1 MLPSKRALYLAFL
14 SPLVW
19 AACGDETIA
28 PLGASTT
35 GGGGSGGTGG
45 STTSASSTGG
55 AGGGTTSAS
64 TTGGSGGTGGTG
76 GASSSSASSGGAGG
90 TGGAPDGSRVR
101 IAAAN
106 LTSGNL
112 QSYDPG
118 AGIRILQGLHA
129 DIVLLQEVNYGLDG
143 IDDLRQLTDDIC
155 GQECTMARG
164 AGQIPNAVISR
175 YPVLDAGVWV
185 DPQVQNRDF
194 AWARLD
200 IPGPIDLWA
209 VSVHLLTSNAS
220 ERDAEAAA
228 LIVAIDGI
236 VPGSDFLVMGGDF
249 NTHARDEPALTTLA
263 AHFSVTAPYPTDGAG
278 NEFTNTNR
286 TKPYDW
292 VLASPELRALEIPV
306 LIGATHFDTG
316 LVVDTRV
323 YSPLTD
329 LSPAEI
335 GDSGSSNMQHM
346 AVARDFLLPAEP
358 VTSGGI

>member
-1 MLPSKRALYLAFL
+1 MLPSKRAWSLAFL
-14 SPLVW
+14 FPLVW

-35 GGGGSGGTGG
+35 GSGGSGGATA
-45 STTSASSTGG
+45 SAGNTGG
-55 AGGGTTSAS
+55 AGGGTSAAS
-64 TTGGSGGTGGTG
+64 TTGATGGSGGGSSSSASTGGTG
-76 GASSSSASSGGAGG
+76 GAPEG
-90 TGGAPDGSRVR
+90 TRVR

-118 AGIRILQGLHA
+118 EGIRILQGLHA
-129 DIVLLQEVNYGLDG
+129 DIVLMQEVNFGLDG
-143 IDDLRQLTDDIC
+143 IDDLRQLTDDVC
-155 GQECTMARG
+155 GQECTIARG
-164 AGQIPNAVISR
+164 SGQIPNAVISR

-200 IPGPIDLWA
+200 VPGPIDLWA
-209 VSVHLLTSNAS
+209 VSVHLLTSNPS

-228 LIVAIDGI
+228 LVVAIDGM
-236 VPGSDFLVMGGDF
+236 VPGSDLLVMGGDF

-263 AHFSVTAPYPTDGAG
+263 AHFSVTAPYPVDGDG
-278 NEFTNTNR
+278 NEFTNTTR
-286 TKPYDW
+286 TRPYDW
-292 VLASPELRALEIPV
+292 VLASPGLRALEIPV
-306 LIGATHFDTG
+306 LIGAAHFDAG

-323 YSPLTD
+323 YTPLGD

-335 GDSGSSNMQHM
+335 NDSGSSNMQHM

>member
-1 MLPSKRALYLAFL
+1 MLPSKRAWTLAFL
-14 SPLVW
+14 FPLVW

-28 PLGASTT
+28 PVGTTAT
-35 GGGGSGGTGG
+35 GGGGSGGA
-45 STTSASSTGG
+45 TTSSGSTGG
-55 AGGGTTSAS
+55 AGGGTSAAS
-64 TTGGSGGTGGTG
+64 TTGAGGSGGGSSSSSGTG
-76 GASSSSASSGGAGG
+76 GAGGG
-90 TGGAPDGSRVR
+90 PDGSRVR

-118 AGIRILQGLHA
+118 EGIRILQGLHA
-129 DIVLLQEVNYGLDG
+129 DVVLLQEVNYGLDG
-143 IDDLRQLTDDIC
+143 VDDLRQLTDDIC

-175 YPVLDAGVWV
+175 YPVVDAGVWV

-200 IPGPIDLWA
+200 IPGPTDLWA

-228 LIVAIDGI
+228 LIAAIEGV

-249 NTHARDEPALTTLA
+249 NTHARDEPALATLS
-263 AHFSVTAPYPTDGAG
+263 AHFSVTAPYPVDGAG
-278 NEFTNTNR
+278 NEFTNTTR

-292 VLASPELRALEIPV
+292 VLASPALRALEIPV

-323 YSPLTD
+323 YDPLSD
-329 LSPAEI
+329 LSPAEL